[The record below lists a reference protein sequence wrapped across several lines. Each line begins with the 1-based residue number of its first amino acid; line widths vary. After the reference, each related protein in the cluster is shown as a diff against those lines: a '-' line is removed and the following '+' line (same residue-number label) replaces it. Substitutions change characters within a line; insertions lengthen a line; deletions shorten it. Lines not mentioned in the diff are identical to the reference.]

1 MKGHSD
7 SLAHRQCPKLIL
19 EGVGCPDKE
28 FDSGIQKECA
38 AQAKAQREVMGVCLV
53 QLGVKDIFERGIEQ
67 IKLGHGQVL
76 VKAFSTSWTVEHI
89 LLSL

>member
-7 SLAHRQCPKLIL
+7 SLAHRQCPKSIL
-19 EGVGCPDKE
+19 EGVGCPDK
-28 FDSGIQKECA
+28 DTRIQKEWT